1 MSADNGIYILNLKDQ
16 SRVIHTTNIEDLCWS
31 FLTFGLIDDFV
42 PTRIVERYAGVTPQT
57 RKEAQNM
64 AFEMEEEIL
73 NDDFCPILEYGI
85 QSFNIDKT
93 WDEVVKEAK
102 ELAVLELQSIE
113 ENKERRHDWSWE
125 TELLNGILEMKGV

>member
-16 SRVIHTTNIEDLCWS
+16 SRVIHSQNIEDLCWS

-42 PTRIVERYAGVTPQT
+42 PTRIVERYCSAIPLT
-57 RKEAQNM
+57 RKEAQSK

-113 ENKERRHDWSWE
+113 KNKEKSMIWDWE